1 MEVYSMKK
9 MVLLT
14 AILMLILGLAGCSK
28 EEKSID
34 ADEVST
40 NTLLAK
46 SNGEL
51 QVATVEDFDKSYYSL
66 NELEE
71 FVAQEINTYNQKA
84 GAEKIKID
92 DVLQHGSQAIMILTY
107 SGMDQYANFNKVAA
121 AYFNGGI
128 GEVPL
133 DLPTT
138 LISADNGSLASTQEI
153 IQNDKFKILVL
164 NEPYDVIVDGDVKY
178 YSENSMLLD
187 DNKVQSAAEGG
198 MTVIVFR

>member
-51 QVATVEDFDKSYYSL
+51 Q
-66 NELEE
+66 
-71 FVAQEINTYNQKA
+71 
-84 GAEKIKID
+84 
-92 DVLQHGSQAIMILTY
+92 
-107 SGMDQYANFNKVAA
+107 
-121 AYFNGGI
+121 I
-128 GEVPL
+128 GR
-133 DLPTT
+133 
-138 LISADNGSLASTQEI
+138 ASCRER
-153 IQNDKFKILVL
+153 V
-164 NEPYDVIVDGDVKY
+164 
-178 YSENSMLLD
+178 
-187 DNKVQSAAEGG
+187 
-198 MTVIVFR
+198 

>member
-1 MEVYSMKK
+1 MKK